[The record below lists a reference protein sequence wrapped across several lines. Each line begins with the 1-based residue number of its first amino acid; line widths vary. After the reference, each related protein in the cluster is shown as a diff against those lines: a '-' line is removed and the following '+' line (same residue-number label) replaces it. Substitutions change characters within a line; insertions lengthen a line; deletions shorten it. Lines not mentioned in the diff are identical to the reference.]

1 MPDGKPHKVQKN
13 NASSKAFKNTC
24 FWTKEIKKQT
34 KIVIH
39 MDLWKYGQILTIQKT
54 FLIIK
59 RLRFSKKKIF
69 IWICHLV
76 LQYILSPKKKLE
88 YESI

>member
-39 MDLWKYGQILTIQKT
+39 MDL
-54 FLIIK
+54 
-59 RLRFSKKKIF
+59 
-69 IWICHLV
+69 
-76 LQYILSPKKKLE
+76 
-88 YESI
+88 